1 MKKQLWL
8 KLKFILLSI
17 NLNLLMGSTCLAG
30 EKEIISAARKNF
42 ENSNYTKAISLYSQI
57 SVKSDF
63 WFEAIEERAWSY
75 TRMGQ
80 VEKALGDIHSL
91 SSPVWSAQI
100 GPETLMLSTFLS
112 LKICAY
118 KDVIKKM
125 NRFKTIMLPRA
136 EAMESITKTKDIKQ
150 LAQEVEILLSKNWTL
165 AALGKEAEKFPKFFY
180 RDQLLMKAFKAKD
193 KIKLAKRYQVLAKA
207 DLDEILLNLNKM
219 KIMDVELTQTVL
231 GGEKPSISNSKLTF
245 SKENRKDQI
254 VFPITDDEVWID
266 EVGHYEVKANL
277 CHNEKR
283 VAYEK

>member
-1 MKKQLWL
+1 MKNESWL
-8 KLKFILLSI
+8 KFNFILLSMSLI
-17 NLNLLMGSTCLAG
+17 LFIGSACLAG
-30 EKEIISAARKNF
+30 EKEILSAARKSF
-42 ENSNYTKAISLYSQI
+42 ENKNYSKAISLYSQI
-57 SVKSDF
+57 SAKSDF

-75 TRMGQ
+75 TRLGQ

-91 SSPVWSAQI
+91 SSPVWSAQV

-118 KDVIKKM
+118 KDVVKKM
-125 NRFKTIMLPRA
+125 NRFKTIMLPRS
-136 EAMESITKTKDIKQ
+136 EAMENIVKTKNLQQ
-150 LAQEVEILLSKNWTL
+150 LAAEVEALLSKNWTL
-165 AALGKEAEKFPKFFY
+165 VSLGKEAEKFPKFFY
-180 RDQLLMKAFKAKD
+180 RDQLLLKAFKTKD
-193 KIKLAKRYQVLAKA
+193 KIKLAQRYQSLAKE

-219 KIMDVELTQTVL
+219 KVMDVELTQTVL
-231 GGEKPSISNSKLTF
+231 GGEKKSISNSKLTF
-245 SKENRKDQI
+245 SKENKKEQI